1 MEVMEKCVSILLLI
15 FFKVFFKEKRVISKN
30 TLAQPSTPS
39 GLSMISGALCIMGAW
54 YLTRTETYHPYQD
67 AGGKLNEKALNFGYI
82 YDSSNKRVIM
92 G

>member
-1 MEVMEKCVSILLLI
+1 MEKCVSILLLI

>member
-15 FFKVFFKEKRVISKN
+15 FFKVFFKKKRVISKN

-67 AGGKLNEKALNFGYI
+67 AGGKFNEKALDFGYI

>member
-1 MEVMEKCVSILLLI
+1 MEKCVSILLLI

-54 YLTRTETYHPYQD
+54 YLTRTEPPILTKMP
-67 AGGKLNEKALNFGYI
+67 GVSSMKKLLISDTFTIVLTRG
-82 YDSSNKRVIM
+82 S
-92 G
+92 